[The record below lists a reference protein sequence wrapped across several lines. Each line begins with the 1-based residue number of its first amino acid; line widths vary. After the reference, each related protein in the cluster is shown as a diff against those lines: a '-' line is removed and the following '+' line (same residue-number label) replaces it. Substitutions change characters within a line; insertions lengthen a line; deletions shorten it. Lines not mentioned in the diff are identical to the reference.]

1 MAPLA
6 LARRIAHAYRG
17 RTAAGVAAAGA
28 ALAASRRRDPGLR
41 RPAAR
46 GGRDGARRAAGFG
59 DRWRGLL
66 PGRPGLA
73 AGPPA
78 PGAPPRGRACT
89 GRTRRALLRRGDLVL
104 APWEHD
110 GHPDHD
116 AVGRAALA
124 ATAALPGLRLLRYP
138 VWAWHWLPPDA
149 SPPPFA
155 AIRMPLPPATLARK
169 RRAI

>member
-1 MAPLA
+1 
-6 LARRIAHAYRG
+6 
-17 RTAAGVAAAGA
+17 
-28 ALAASRRRDPGLR
+28 
-41 RPAAR
+41 
-46 GGRDGARRAAGFG
+46 
-59 DRWRGLL
+59 
-66 PGRPGLA
+66 
-73 AGPPA
+73 
-78 PGAPPRGRACT
+78 
-89 GRTRRALLRRGDLVL
+89 GDLVL

-169 RRAI
+169 RRAIACFASQLDRGGPGAPAPLLPPHVVVRYDRPVEVYLRCPCRVTSNRCGSRATTRSAPPAAGTKPASATCCWPRCRDRCSNAAGKS